1 MFDNKQERPP
11 NLTKL
16 KWLSPPA
23 TWVYQ
28 SVKLPPAGL
37 KWFPTLWL
45 AANKCFG
52 GALSQAWAVNIWQ
65 GLIIILI
72 WMRRKKK
79 KSELIRHQWKEIT
92 LSCRCEHKNLSWAEI
107 IHRLGEHIITEEV
120 NIFRLIFC
128 DHIKLSVRS
137 GDVLSA
143 TSNSVSWNSGCP
155 GFNYIFGFV
164 YSFLLYSK
172 RLFLSTATLSFN
184 ASCLC
189 IFFPPPVII
198 LVCFTSALFTSFPVY
213 PALPPCQYFNY
224 PLCIFIQGF
233 PVSFGNKGRFFHT
246 WQHISAQPLV
256 HIDLQMWKLLL
267 CLLFFFQLG

>member
-52 GALSQAWAVNIWQ
+52 GALSEAWAVNIWQ

-79 KSELIRHQWKEIT
+79 SELIRHQWKEIT
-92 LSCRCEHKNLSWAEI
+92 LSCRCECRNLSWAEI
-107 IHRLGEHIITEEV
+107 IHRLGKHIITQEV
-120 NIFRLIFC
+120 NIFRLIFS
-128 DHIKLSVRS
+128 DHIKLSARS

-143 TSNSVSWNSGCP
+143 TSHSVGWNIGCP
-155 GFNYIFGFV
+155 GFKVCCVFYYVFGFV
-164 YSFLLYSK
+164 YCFLLYSNL
-172 RLFLSTATLSFN
+172 LFLSTSTPSFN

-198 LVCFTSALFTSFPVY
+198 LVCFTSALFTFSPV
-213 PALPPCQYFNY
+213 
-224 PLCIFIQGF
+224 
-233 PVSFGNKGRFFHT
+233 
-246 WQHISAQPLV
+246 
-256 HIDLQMWKLLL
+256 
-267 CLLFFFQLG
+267 